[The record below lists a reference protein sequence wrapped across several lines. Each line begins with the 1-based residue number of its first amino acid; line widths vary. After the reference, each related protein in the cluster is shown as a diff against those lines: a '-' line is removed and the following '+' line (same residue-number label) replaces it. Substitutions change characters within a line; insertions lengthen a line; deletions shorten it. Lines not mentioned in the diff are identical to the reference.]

1 MLVDMK
7 VVRNEPIAMCIPNM
21 PQANGGGTSD
31 YNQLTNKPM
40 INGVIVQG
48 DKKDKDFNLYGANN
62 PETFVFVQDTPSDRW
77 EIVHNLGKR
86 PSITVVDSA
95 GTVVIGEYE
104 YTDENTVV
112 CTFSG
117 AFSGECYL
125 N

>member
-7 VVRNEPIAMCIPNM
+7 VVRNEPIAMCVPNIP
-21 PQANGGGTSD
+21 QTNGGGTSD
-31 YNQLTNKPM
+31 YNQLANKPM
-40 INGVIVQG
+40 INGVVVQG

-95 GTVVIGEYE
+95 GTVVMGEYE
-104 YTDENTVV
+104 YTDENTVI

>member
-1 MLVDMK
+1 MK
-7 VVRNEPIAMCIPNM
+7 VVRNEPIAMCIPNI
-21 PQANGGGTSD
+21 PQTNGGGGTSD
-31 YNQLTNKPM
+31 YNQLINKPM

-77 EIVHNLGKR
+77 EIAHNLGKR

-95 GTVVIGEYE
+95 GTVVMGEYE
-104 YTDENTVV
+104 FTDENTVV